1 MYIPTDVDLAE
12 LAQAVELVDK
22 LFDKMGEAETY
33 EPKDDDAI
41 HYQLAEVS
49 DTLRFSILQPL
60 LKRKELI

>member
-1 MYIPTDVDLAE
+1 MYMPTDVELAE

-22 LFDKMGEAETY
+22 LFDKIGEAETY

-41 HYQLAEVS
+41 HYQLAETS

-60 LKRKELI
+60 LKRKGLM

>member
-1 MYIPTDVDLAE
+1 MYMPTDIELAE

-41 HYQLAEVS
+41 HYRLAEVS

-60 LKRKELI
+60 LKRKELM